1 MSVQTYPGAAILR
14 SRGEKP
20 DAGVQLG
27 AWAPAWVNSLVSLG
41 SLLFAEAI
49 KAGQWQ
55 NQQPGVCLRGKK
67 VIIKGSPEGS

>member
-1 MSVQTYPGAAILR
+1 MQAYLGAGILR

-27 AWAPAWVNSLVSLG
+27 ASAPARVNSLVSFG

-49 KAGQWQ
+49 KTGQWQ
-55 NQQPGVCLRGKK
+55 NQQPGLCLRGKK
-67 VIIKGSPEGS
+67 SNNKSKP